1 MQARTT
7 RDKRLA
13 YPDRAPIGTHDL
25 PLAAIR
31 RRYANRPAERYAHD
45 LYEFGSI
52 TRFYDLEELRQ
63 VHADL
68 LLDLRA
74 YRTRYYANLKY
85 RRGKGEHVYQIEANG
100 HYIYNGAASLTLD
113 QWSIDVCLA
122 NIKHIERLARR
133 QGDSI

>member
-1 MQARTT
+1 MQARTP

-13 YPDRAPIGTHDL
+13 YPDHAPIGSMDS
-25 PLAAIR
+25 PLATIR
-31 RRYANRPAERYAHD
+31 TRYANRPADTVDYAP
-45 LYEFGSI
+45 EFHSL

-85 RRGKGEHVYQIEANG
+85 RYGKGELIDSFGAHG
-100 HYIYNGAASLTLD
+100 HTIWNYAASTTLD
-113 QWSIDVCLA
+113 QWAIDSCLA
-122 NIKHIERLARR
+122 NIKHIERLAKR
-133 QGDSI
+133 QGESI